1 MSLSR
6 EWKKRRKGR
15 ETFRK
20 MSVMDR
26 MVCTQDLLFRK
37 DKGEQAE
44 PSPGGVLRLGELR
57 LPERRVRLVASI
69 LSAGD
74 VVAKNRLGHRS
85 SNGKIN
91 ASGAGIS

>member
-6 EWKKRRKGR
+6 EWKRRRKGR
-15 ETFRK
+15 ETFRT

-26 MVCTQDLLFRK
+26 MVCAQDLPRRK
-37 DKGEQAE
+37 DRGEQVE
-44 PSPGGVLRLGELR
+44 TRQGRVLRLGELR

-74 VVAKNRLGHRS
+74 VVAEKRMGHRS
-85 SNGKIN
+85 ADGKSNVSEPGT
-91 ASGAGIS
+91 S